1 MKDIKLLAKELLS
14 LTNKSECDESTIA
27 RMKNLICYL
36 SEHKKNYQGSEED
49 KNRLDYII
57 YTACVKMRTF
67 GYNRLNGFKAEDFIG
82 DNLSEVKENAILK
95 GRIQTL
101 QNSQEHDC
109 ERLLYGKTAGLI
121 LKIFN

>member
-67 GYNRLNGFKAEDFIG
+67 GYNRLKRKRYIHRDYI
-82 DNLSEVKENAILK
+82 
-95 GRIQTL
+95 
-101 QNSQEHDC
+101 
-109 ERLLYGKTAGLI
+109 LLYFFKLLLRSFSI
-121 LKIFN
+121 LSCKSHVRFSS